1 MKQIIFLFNLIGL
14 GISVSYFILDQPVL
28 GDSFYSLISH
38 LVLGIF
44 QFIFSL
50 VYFFK
55 RDKTN
60 RILDIHFMLS
70 SIYLVL
76 AIIARNQ
83 PSLAIDEEIA
93 LGLIP
98 CLLAFLFTLG
108 FAKLLFAKGQNR
120 NDWTSQK

>member
-14 GISVSYFILDQPVL
+14 GISVSYFILEQAVL

-55 RDKTN
+55 RDRTN

-120 NDWTSQK
+120 NDWTSLK

>member
-14 GISVSYFILDQPVL
+14 GISVSYFILEQAVL

-55 RDKTN
+55 RDRTN

-108 FAKLLFAKGQNR
+108 FAKLLFTKSQNR
-120 NDWTSQK
+120 NDWTSLK